1 MQADS
6 LPSEPPGKP
15 NQLPNVSHSVMSDSL
30 RPHGLYAPLSMG
42 FSRQQYWSGFPFP
55 TPGIFL
61 DQGSNPSLLHYRQI
75 LSHQGNPNQLPTSKY
90 KVPPSSF
97 LTLPFTNTIFYDIIA
112 DLLDFLSSSLTSS
125 KLYFLPFPVFSE
137 EPYLINLGRVKFV
150 ILNIS
155 MYITSVMALISLY
168 WNLFACLSLHYT
180 VSKSY

>member
-15 NQLPNVSHSVMSDSL
+15 NQLPNVSHVWLFATPWTVGSSVHGNLQARTLEWVSHSL
-30 RPHGLYAPLSMG
+30 H
-42 FSRQQYWSGFPFP
+42 Q
-55 TPGIFL
+55 GIFL
-61 DQGSNPSLLHYRQI
+61 TQGSNPSLLHYRQI
-75 LSHQGNPNQLPTSKY
+75 LSHQGIPNQLPTSKY

-97 LTLPFTNTIFYDIIA
+97 LTLPFTNTVFYDIIA
-112 DLLDFLSSSLTSS
+112 DLLDFLSSSLISS
-125 KLYFLPFPVFSE
+125 KLYFLPFPAFSE

-155 MYITSVMALISLY
+155 MCITSVMALSSLY

-180 VSKSY
+180 VNKSY